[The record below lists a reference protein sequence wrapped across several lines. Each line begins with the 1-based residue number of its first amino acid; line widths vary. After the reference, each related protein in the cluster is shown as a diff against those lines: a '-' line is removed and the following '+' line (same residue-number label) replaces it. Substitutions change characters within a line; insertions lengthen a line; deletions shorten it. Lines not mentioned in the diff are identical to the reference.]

1 MKKKILALCLALL
14 MSGCSSTQ
22 ATSNNSEQI
31 LTVGLSSEM
40 NGTFS
45 PMYYQTTNDS
55 YVVDLVYQGLLKYNS
70 KGNLVCDLAKEMPTI
85 SSDGLTMTF
94 KLKKGIKFS
103 NGDKFTSKDVKTTFS
118 VMADPTYTGRFSTTV
133 DFLEGY
139 TDYHDGDATD
149 FAGIETP
156 DDYTVVFHLSKSR
169 IDAEATLG
177 TQKLCSSKYLDYEKG
192 ETEDIES
199 KNSDPIGTNAYVLK
213 SFDKT
218 TGASLVAN
226 ENFKKKDGQYQITKI
241 MIKKT
246 ELSTEVKE
254 LEKGTVNYIP
264 GVTEAN
270 KITAVQD
277 NGDLAIDSY
286 PSDRES
292 FLIFNTA
299 AGACADISVRQAIGY
314 AFDPQEYID
323 NYYQI
328 DGMAY
333 KPGTFGNPVSTN
345 NGAMVRNEEKV
356 DGVVYY
362 DYDVDKANE
371 LLDEAGY
378 TMSDDGYRYKDGD
391 KLTIRFLANKDKD
404 STDALITILQ
414 KQLNAVGIDFQANTV
429 EFNTVISTM
438 QDDSQVGSWDATY
451 MGFSYGDPQDTGINY
466 ILRTG
471 ATNNMGRLSDEEL
484 DTYLDNGM
492 YTSDQEVSKENYR
505 KAIIRQSELCGYLP
519 VDATKT
525 YCLRSKSVKGLKTS
539 SYYSWTQAIA
549 KGYIE

>member
-1 MKKKILALCLALL
+1 MKKTILAITLALV
-14 MSGCSSTQ
+14 MSGCSNVS
-22 ATSNNSEQI
+22 ATSNEQI

-45 PMYYQTTNDS
+45 PMYYQTTNDF

-103 NGDKFTSKDVKTTFS
+103 NGNKLTSKDVKTTFT
-118 VMADPTYTGRFSTTV
+118 VMADPSYTGRFANNV

-149 FAGIETP
+149 FTGIETP
-156 DDYTVVFHLSKSR
+156 DDYTVVFHLNKSR
-169 IDAEATLG
+169 IDAVSTIG
-177 TQKLCSSKYLDYEKG
+177 NQKICSSKYLKYKKGKTESIEK
-192 ETEDIES
+192 
-199 KNSDPIGTNAYVLK
+199 KNSKPIGTNAYVLK
-213 SFDKT
+213 TFDKT
-218 TGASLVAN
+218 TGASLVEN
-226 ENFKKKDGQYQITKI
+226 ENYKKKDGQYQISKV

-270 KITAVQD
+270 KITAVKK
-277 NGDLAIDSY
+277 NKGLAVDSY
-286 PSDRES
+286 PSDREN
-292 FLIFNTA
+292 FMIFN
-299 AGACADISVRQAIGY
+299 CAEGVCSDQSIRQAVGY
-314 AFDPQEYID
+314 AFDPQKYID

-333 KPGTFGNPVSTN
+333 KPGTFGNPISAN
-345 NGAMVRNEEKV
+345 NGTMIRNEEKV

-362 DYDVDKANE
+362 DYDVDKANA

-378 TMSDDGYRYKDGD
+378 TMSEDGYRYKNGE

-414 KQLNAVGIDFQANTV
+414 KQLAAVGIDFQANTV
-429 EFNTVISTM
+429 EFNTVLSTM
-438 QDDSQVGSWDATY
+438 QDDSQTGSWDATY
-451 MGFSYGDPQDTGINY
+451 MGFSYGDPEDTGINF
-466 ILRTG
+466 ILHSG
-471 ATNNMGRLSDEEL
+471 ATNNMGRLNDEEL

-492 YTSDQEVSKENYR
+492 YTSDEEVSKENYR
-505 KAIIRQSELCGYLP
+505 KALIRQSELCGYLP

-525 YCLRSKSVKGLKTS
+525 YCLRSKNVKNLKTS
-539 SYYSWTQAIA
+539 STFGWTQAIA
-549 KGYIE
+549 KAYIK

>member
-1 MKKKILALCLALL
+1 MKKTIIALSLALV
-14 MSGCSSTQ
+14 MTGCSSVK
-22 ATSNNSEQI
+22 ATSNEQI
-31 LTVGLSSEM
+31 LTVGLNTEM

-103 NGDKFTSKDVKTTFS
+103 NGNKFTSKDVKTTFT
-118 VMADPTYTGRFSTTV
+118 VMADPTYTGRFSNNV

-149 FAGIETP
+149 FTGIETP
-156 DDYTVVFHLSKSR
+156 DDYTVVFHLNKSR
-169 IDAEATLG
+169 IDAVSTIG
-177 TQKLCSSKYLDYEKG
+177 NQKICSSKYLKYKKGSTENIEK
-192 ETEDIES
+192 
-199 KNSDPIGTNAYVLK
+199 KNSKPIGTNAYVLK
-213 SFDKT
+213 TFEKT
-218 TGASLVAN
+218 SGASLVSN
-226 ENFKKKDGQYQITKI
+226 ENFKKKDGQYQISKV

-254 LEKGTVNYIP
+254 LEKGTVDYIP

-270 KITAVQD
+270 KIKAVKK
-277 NGDLAIDSY
+277 NSDLTVDSY

-292 FLIFNTA
+292 FLIFNCA
-299 AGACADISVRQAIGY
+299 QGVCADQSVRQAVGY

-328 DGMAY
+328 KGMAY
-333 KPGTFGNPVSTN
+333 KPGTFGNPISSN
-345 NGAMVRNEEKV
+345 NGTMIRNEEKV
-356 DGVVYY
+356 DGVTYY
-362 DYDVDKANE
+362 NFDPDKANK
-371 LLDEAGY
+371 LLDDAGY
-378 TMSDDGYRYKDGD
+378 TLSDDGYRYKNGE

-404 STDALITILQ
+404 STDALITVLK
-414 KQLNAVGIDFQANTV
+414 KQLSDVGIDFQANTV

-438 QDDSQVGSWDATY
+438 QDDSQTGSWDATY
-451 MGFSYGDPQDTGINY
+451 MGFSYGDPEDTGINF
-466 ILRTG
+466 ILRSG
-471 ATNNMGRLSDEEL
+471 ATNNMGRLNDEEL

-492 YTSDQEVSKENYR
+492 YTSDEETSKENYR
-505 KAIIRQSELCGYLP
+505 KALIRQSELCGYLP

-525 YCLRSKSVKGLKTS
+525 YCLRNKNVKNLKTS
-539 SYYSWTQAIA
+539 STFGWTQAIA
-549 KGYIE
+549 KAHIK